1 MALEDAVNPIKGVS
15 GPGKYA
21 KRLDRMPSNSYGDTK
36 DTAEIAS
43 GAPLARTPDVR
54 PAPAS
59 QVRTAA
65 QSAPVTSMFAPTERP
80 QEPVTQ
86 GIDIGAGMGSEALAM
101 RQPDDTNFRATITS
115 YKPVLNYIADQPNTS
130 PETRQA
136 IRQLFDNL

>member
-1 MALEDAVNPIKGVS
+1 
-15 GPGKYA
+15 
-21 KRLDRMPSNSYGDTK
+21 MPSNSYGDTK

-115 YKPVLNYIADQPNTS
+115 YKPVLNYIADQPSTS